1 MRAMVKTS
9 FVACLSLFVLLGAC
23 KKDAP
28 ASPTAPVSPT
38 AARRAPIPPLP
49 APPARVVG
57 PAPAELTA
65 LLTEDKL
72 AHFAAYQKEMLAA
85 TADATGLGLA
95 AYQKSGTDSKK
106 FQNAVAADDR
116 AAKVAAVS
124 QAALEKCGLTQDEVS
139 KLNHAV
145 TPYYA
150 RLYAMQ
156 DALKKAGEVHARI
169 EEAKAK
175 GKEPS
180 PVDTAMDKVYGE
192 QSNRIETMRKDFAA
206 KYGEDGLAVV
216 KKHEPE
222 FMVINEKMMAA
233 AMGGMMR
240 KP

>member
-1 MRAMVKTS
+1 MVKTS
-9 FVACLSLFVLLGAC
+9 FVACMSLFVFLGAC
-23 KKDAP
+23 KQDAP

-38 AARRAPIPPLP
+38 AARRAPIPPPPMLP
-49 APPARVVG
+49 ARAVG

-65 LLTEDKL
+65 LLTEDKV
-72 AHFAAYQKEMLAA
+72 AHFATYQKEMLAA

-95 AYQKSGTDSKK
+95 AYQKGGTDSKK

-124 QAALEKCGLTQDEVS
+124 KAALEKSGLTQDEVS
-139 KLNHAV
+139 KLSRAA

-150 RLYAMQ
+150 RLYDMQ

-169 EEAKAK
+169 EVAKAK

-206 KYGEDGLAVV
+206 KYGENALAVM

-222 FMVINEKMMAA
+222 FMAINEKMMAN
-233 AMGGMMR
+233 AMGAMMR